1 MADDPLVPIISTLTT
16 IYGDLLGDPEAQPL
30 IADHVEAQRALA
42 EAEAALYRY
51 IKEKN
56 R

>member
-1 MADDPLVPIISTLTT
+1 MKCPMCGSPPGMGAFEVHPP
-16 IYGDLLGDPEAQPL
+16 GQHLGQV
-30 IADHVEAQRALA
+30 IEAQRALA